1 MSAKASK
8 KRSTSPVPS
17 ANDGS
22 KTDGKKSKSDLL
34 ALFADEEEYKPT
46 RIVKVSSGAS
56 SAVSLE
62 GIVLRSD
69 WVTKAARDGKVMT
82 KLEVVVAVRNARG
95 NGADDFVYSSVP
107 GVGYI
112 LPTSKKE
119 PPKEADE
126 GPEANVANRS
136 AANAKKDKQPI
147 PRELVLNPH
156 SKVYSTQF
164 LRASVIAN
172 PPSSDG
178 ASNGNDAA
186 KQKID
191 TELIKPGALVELS
204 GNVANLAPDGSLWL
218 NTAKITPL
226 RPDIPSG
233 CETQYM
239 IKEFLQQETALSAA
253 HVASSCVNGFFGADF
268 SSNPD
273 REHQADV
280 FRQLWKCR
288 VEGTATAC
296 ERLASHLRSSSKANE
311 SNALVLDDFADRIKR
326 TNCADVASGAQ
337 MLFIPPVPPTQDRPP
352 EVATLVQYGK
362 LPSMPL
368 PGYMMDLW
376 EGGNIDHVPKT
387 FCMLD
392 VKEVKI
398 EGALVELVCAVHFV
412 GDKDAAAA
420 SFASN
425 QNPVLSTK
433 FGALG
438 LKLSLRTHICK
449 WAGTIEQLKAEI
461 FTREVLPYADFAVAA
476 RVSPKPWNTD
486 GCACLFPEAISID
499 PLSIGNVAMP
509 VSAEFVQEYLC
520 SGQKQYVY
528 ELNDRAKVKD
538 KTKLENVT
546 IVPPGLKEKG
556 YQAISETGFN
566 LEKTKTPVDK
576 PNKKYF
582 VLFDGCRKRMEEEGS
597 FEVSAG
603 EKEVKDAAAKENDGD
618 VYDFLTTKAIVY
630 CIAYA

>member
-8 KRSTSPVPS
+8 KRSSSPVPS
-17 ANDGS
+17 ANDDS
-22 KTDGKKSKSDLL
+22 KSDGKKSKSVLL
-34 ALFADEEEYKPT
+34 ALIAEEEEYQPT

-62 GIVLRSD
+62 AIVLRTDRS
-69 WVTKAARDGKVMT
+69 TKPTREGKVMN
-82 KLEVVVAVRNARG
+82 KQEVTVAVRHVRA
-95 NGADDFVYSSVP
+95 NGAEDFLPSSLP
-107 GVGYI
+107 GIGFI

-119 PPKEADE
+119 LPKDADE

-136 AANAKKDKQPI
+136 AANAKKDKQPT

-156 SKVYSTQF
+156 SKVYPTQF
-164 LRASVIAN
+164 IRASVIAN
-172 PPSSDG
+172 SPSSDG
-178 ASNGNDAA
+178 ASNGNDAS

-191 TELIKPGALVELS
+191 TDLIKPGAFVELS

-288 VEGTATAC
+288 VDGTAAAC
-296 ERLASHLRSSSKANE
+296 ERLASTLRSSSKSNE
-311 SNALVLDDFADRIKR
+311 PNALVLDEFADRIKK

-368 PGYMMDLW
+368 PGYLMDLW

-398 EGALVELVCAVHFV
+398 TSNLVELVCAVHFV

-425 QNPVLSTK
+425 RNPVLSTK

-438 LKLSLRTHICK
+438 LKLSLGNHICK
-449 WAGTIEQLKAEI
+449 WAGTVEQLKAGI
-461 FTREVLPYADFAVAA
+461 FAREVLPYADFAVAA

-486 GCACLFPEAISID
+486 GCACLFPEAILID

-509 VSAEFVQEYLC
+509 VSADFVQQHLC
-520 SGQKQYVY
+520 SGEKTYVH
-528 ELNDRAKVKD
+528 ELNDRPKVVD
-538 KTKLENVT
+538 KQGQIVT
-546 IVPPGLKEKG
+546 ITPPGLKEKG

-566 LEKTKTPVDK
+566 LGTTKTPVDK

-582 VLFDGCRKRMEEEGS
+582 VLFDGCRKRVEEEGS

-603 EKEVKDAAAKENDGD
+603 EKEVKDAAAKEEGS
-618 VYDFLTTKAIVY
+618 VYDFLTAKAIVY